1 MTDTITF
8 LRTCIVTTSSSI
20 EQRVNIKF
28 DVIALL
34 LHHHPIVILCR
45 VTIVFAPPA
54 VLFDSLLK
62 PFFPATIRKCHW
74 KIYTLVHLNSLF
86 QKRYTLTHLIK
97 RSHHTI

>member
-20 EQRVNIKF
+20 EQKDNIKF

-34 LHHHPIVILCR
+34 LHHPIVILCR

-62 PFFPATIRKCHW
+62 PFFPTSIRKCHW

-86 QKRYTLTHLIK
+86 QKRYTLTHLIR